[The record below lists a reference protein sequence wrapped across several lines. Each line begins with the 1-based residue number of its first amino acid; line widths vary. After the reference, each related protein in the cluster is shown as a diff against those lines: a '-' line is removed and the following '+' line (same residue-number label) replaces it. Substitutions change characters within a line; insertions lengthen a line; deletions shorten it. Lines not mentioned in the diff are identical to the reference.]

1 MSEEGDDKTTAIVI
15 GAGMRGYGY
24 AHYQMIM
31 PEEFQVL
38 VNCLL
43 WTSTT
48 CLFFRR
54 QLVTNL
60 ISNYVTPPPPVPPK
74 SKF

>member
-1 MSEEGDDKTTAIVI
+1 MSEEGEDKTTAIVI

-43 WTSTT
+43 WT
-48 CLFFRR
+48 
-54 QLVTNL
+54 
-60 ISNYVTPPPPVPPK
+60 
-74 SKF
+74 